1 MVKTRSDFIKGRA
14 HNRCSINESPIMNK
28 GGKCEGNEDAAAWS
42 AAPSIACF
50 LQFPREIQAG
60 DMGSPHKLVSLLKT
74 PRAEAPCENF
84 SFR

>member
-28 GGKCEGNEDAAAWS
+28 GGKCEGDEDAAEWS

-50 LQFPREIQAG
+50 
-60 DMGSPHKLVSLLKT
+60 
-74 PRAEAPCENF
+74 F
-84 SFR
+84 SFQGKFRQVTWVLPTSLFLS